1 MGGLGIGGLLV
12 TLGSAVGGG
21 ALAVAAAVTVV
32 QVQDNANT
40 EPISASS
47 GSEAGFGN
55 YGSND

>member
-1 MGGLGIGGLLV
+1 MGGLGLSGFLLTV
-12 TLGSAVGGG
+12 GSAVGGG

-40 EPISASS
+40 EPISSSS

-55 YGSND
+55 YGSNG